1 MKLGIFLF
9 GKIYVALQL
18 LCFAQAL
25 QELDPKPTDV
35 KGKDINGCTLF
46 HHATTHRPNLLTVKF
61 LGDVIAMWSHST
73 ATPTR
78 PNSRRITY
86 SPPPEH
92 LQHSSKAPILP
103 SGSGPGAVIK
113 QGWLYKLNKHGVWQR
128 RYFILKASQLSYSKG
143 NVGVARDQF
152 KLGKDV
158 ASFARRADLAGCA
171 AVLKVAVGSYSE
183 IKRKPSLL
191 FRAELEEELQ
201 EW

>member
-1 MKLGIFLF
+1 M
-9 GKIYVALQL
+9 QL

-25 QELDPKPTDV
+25 QELDPKPSDV

-128 RYFILKASQLSYSKG
+128 RYFILKASQLSYSKA

-152 KLGKDV
+152 KLGKNV

-171 AVLKVAVGSYSE
+171 AVLKVAASSYSE